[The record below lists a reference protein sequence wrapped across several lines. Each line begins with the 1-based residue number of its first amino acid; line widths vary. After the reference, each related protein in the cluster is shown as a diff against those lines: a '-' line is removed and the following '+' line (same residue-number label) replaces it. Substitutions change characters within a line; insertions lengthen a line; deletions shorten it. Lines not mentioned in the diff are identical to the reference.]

1 MCLALSSRLTSLP
14 ATSNVCLSATTTAGL
29 SPKLFLKTL
38 GTEVSAPP
46 PDVHVLCVRS
56 LLQGRFD
63 ELCAHIIYSP
73 AAGVPLATWRS
84 VLCISSFICGYASM

>member
-1 MCLALSSRLTSLP
+1 MFEHSAYRGDYDRRVVAETLP
-14 ATSNVCLSATTTAGL
+14 EDTGDRGERA
-29 SPKLFLKTL
+29 
-38 GTEVSAPP
+38 P